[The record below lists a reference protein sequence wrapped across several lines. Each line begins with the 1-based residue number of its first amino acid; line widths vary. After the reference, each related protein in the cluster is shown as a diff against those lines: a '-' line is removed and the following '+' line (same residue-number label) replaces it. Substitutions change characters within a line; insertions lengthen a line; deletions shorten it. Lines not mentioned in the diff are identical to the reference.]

1 MAEEQCGAFPNP
13 HFIPADFFREL
24 RREEIFPG
32 AAPMELDI
40 GCGEGSFLLAMAR
53 QFPERRFLGLE
64 RLLGRVRK
72 VCRQAERD
80 RLSNLR
86 VLRLESAYALECLL
100 PAESFA
106 RLHLLFPDPWPKKR
120 HHRRRILQAAN
131 VPHLRRVLEP
141 GGELLFKTDHAD
153 YFEAGLLAIAEAGGF
168 EEMAWPDDAFSYPR
182 SDFEALWLSQ
192 QKPVYK
198 GRFRRIS

>member
-1 MAEEQCGAFPNP
+1 MAREQCAATPNRQ
-13 HFIPADFFREL
+13 FIPADYFREL

-32 AAPMELDI
+32 SAPMELDI

-53 QFPERRFLGLE
+53 HYPERRFLGLE

-72 VCRQAERD
+72 VCRQAARD
-80 RLSNLR
+80 GLTNVR

-100 PAESFA
+100 PPAAFS

-120 HHRRRILQAAN
+120 HHRRRFLQDAQ
-131 VPHLRRVLEP
+131 VPHLARVLTP
-141 GGELLFKTDHAD
+141 DGELLFKTDHAD
-153 YFEAGLLAIAEAGGF
+153 YFEAGLQAIAEAGGF
-168 EEMAWPDDAFSYPR
+168 ERLDWPEDAFFYPR
-182 SDFEALWLSQ
+182 SDFEGLWLSQ

-198 GRFRRIS
+198 ARFSKAT